1 MAVLQVKD
9 ALKVMVVKSFEESN
23 ASQNQEAGKEPAT
36 LKGTMG
42 YSADAS
48 GAVMHDVEDESVDTL
63 TYEADDPTKVQSET
77 VGVDIVEQALIFSV
91 QHILALSG
99 MAFSPGAV
107 RDLPELTSETF
118 NPKSATS
125 ALRHVGFEATYGEM
139 KHKKLRASHC
149 PAIGFLKGGEA
160 IVIHAIDQDKTVHL
174 RRFSAEGH
182 FDEQL
187 LPLKELDAH
196 LEPYFVLARRVHA
209 AAKAKGKNDWFW
221 GSMLQGRWLYGQ
233 VLLAAAIT
241 NFLGLSTSLFIMV
254 VYDRV
259 VPNEAIES
267 LIALTIGV
275 LIALG
280 FDFIIK
286 TLRAQFVDKA
296 GKRADGRMSRL
307 IFDKILNMRLDN
319 RRQKSGAM
327 ASIVREFDTLREFFT
342 SATLVAV
349 VDLPFIFLFIW
360 VISLIAGPLAL
371 VPLIAVPLVILSG
384 LIIQPFLARI
394 AESSMQ
400 TNMSKQSVLIETLNG
415 LETVQATGS
424 GRLMRRRFEE
434 ASDAQSDLGL
444 KNRMLSNFGIN
455 SAASVQQLAQIATIF
470 YGVFLIQDGTITMG
484 AMIAAVILGGRTLA
498 PLSQLASAM
507 SRANGA
513 RQAYR
518 ALSAV
523 MVDDEDQQDLTRS
536 RLSRPHLS
544 GEVEFKNV
552 CYTFPGASSPIIRN
566 LSLKIPAGQKVAIVG
581 RMGSG
586 KSTMSR
592 LISGLIEPTEGAV
605 LIDGIDLRQIDKSDV
620 RRNVGVMLQDTWL
633 FSGTVKE
640 NLQMG
645 FYEYDDA
652 HVLNISK
659 ISGVDDFVA
668 SHPQGYDMELR
679 ERGEGLS
686 GGQRQSINL
695 ARALL
700 HDPNLLVLDEPTSSM
715 DTETEKSLIGR
726 LKAWAGARTLVMVTH
741 RNTLLELADR
751 ILVMDQ
757 GAVVADTT
765 PEKLKAQAQAQAR

>member
-1 MAVLQVKD
+1 MEAQAKMQVPTAQGKTDDAKGCSSSTFPDLAMATD
-9 ALKVMVVKSFEESN
+9 HA
-23 ASQNQEAGKEPAT
+23 PT
-36 LKGTMG
+36 
-42 YSADAS
+42 ADAVESASNPIDRVDYS
-48 GAVMHDVEDESVDTL
+48 GAQHSDGPP
-63 TYEADDPTKVQSET
+63 PTVTQDAET
-77 VGVDIVEQALIFSV
+77 SLILAV
-91 QHILALSG
+91 RQILALSG
-99 MAFSPGAV
+99 FAFSAGAV
-107 RDLPELTSETF
+107 RDLPELTGETF
-118 NPKSATS
+118 DAKSAVS
-125 ALRHVGFEATYGEM
+125 ALRHVGFEANAGEM
-139 KHKKLRASHC
+139 AISRLSPGHC
-149 PAIGFLKGGEA
+149 PAIGFLSNGAAVVVQEVDESGL
-160 IVIHAIDQDKTVHL
+160 VTL
-174 RRFSAEGH
+174 RLSDNEDSFEEERVQKEDLAQH
-182 FDEQL
+182 I
-187 LPLKELDAH
+187 LPF
-196 LEPYFVLARRVHA
+196 FVLARKTHA
-209 AAKAKGKNDWFW
+209 AAKVRGRNDWFW
-221 GSMLQGRWLYGQ
+221 GSLLQGKWLYVQ
-233 VLLAAAIT
+233 VLFAAALT

-307 IFDKILNMRLDN
+307 IFDRILNIRLDS

-360 VISLIAGPLAL
+360 VISLISGPLAL
-371 VPLIAVPLVILSG
+371 VPLIAVPLVIAAG
-384 LIIQPFLARI
+384 LVIQPFLARI
-394 AESSMQ
+394 TESSMKS
-400 TNMSKQSVLIETLNG
+400 NMSKQSVLVETLNG
-415 LETVQATGS
+415 IETVQATGS

-434 ASDAQSDLGL
+434 ASDAQSELGL
-444 KNRMLSNFGIN
+444 KSRMLSNFAIN

-513 RQAYR
+513 REAYR
-518 ALSAV
+518 SLSTV
-523 MVDDEDQQDLTRS
+523 MNPKDSGIDETRP
-536 RLSRPHLS
+536 RLSRPHLC
-544 GEVEFKNV
+544 GNVELKNV
-552 CYTFPGASSPIIRN
+552 SYTFPGANSPILRDV
-566 LSLKIPAGQKVAIVG
+566 SLIIPAGQKVAIVG

-586 KSTMSR
+586 KSTLAR
-592 LISGLIEPTEGAV
+592 LISGLIEPSEGAV
-605 LIDGIDLRQIDKSDV
+605 LIDGVDLRQIDRSDV
-620 RRNVGVMLQDTWL
+620 RRNLGVMLQETWL

-652 HVLNISK
+652 HLLKIAK

-668 SHPQGYDMELR
+668 GHPQGYDMELQ

-700 HDPNLLVLDEPTSSM
+700 HDPSLLVLDEPTSSM
-715 DTETEKSLIGR
+715 DTATEKAVIDR
-726 LKAWAGARTLVMVTH
+726 LKVWAGDRTLVMVTH
-741 RNTLLELADR
+741 RNTLLQLAER
-751 ILVMDQ
+751 VLVVDQ
-757 GAVVADTT
+757 GAIVADTT
-765 PEKLKAQAQAQAR
+765 PDKLKAQARQ

>member
-1 MAVLQVKD
+1 MS
-9 ALKVMVVKSFEESN
+9 VKSGEVSN
-23 ASQNQEAGKEPAT
+23 ASQNQEAVRE
-36 LKGTMG
+36 LSNLSETMAH
-42 YSADAS
+42 SADKS
-48 GAVMHDVEDESVDTL
+48 GAEVDDSEHALEGERVEAPAFEADNTAKVQLETAAVDT
-63 TYEADDPTKVQSET
+63 
-77 VGVDIVEQALIFSV
+77 VGHSLIFSV

-99 MAFSPGAV
+99 MAFSAGAV
-107 RDLPELTSETF
+107 RDLPELTSEAF
-118 NPKSATS
+118 DPRSAVS
-125 ALRHVGFEATYGEM
+125 ALRHVGFEAAYGEM
-139 KHKKLRASHC
+139 KLKKLRATLC

-160 IVIHAIDQDKTVHL
+160 VVIHAIDENGMVHL
-174 RRFSAEGH
+174 RRFGGE
-182 FDEQL
+182 EQL
-187 LPLKELDAH
+187 IEEKLPQRDLSSL
-196 LEPYFVLARRVHA
+196 LEPFIILARRVHE
-209 AAKAKGKNDWFW
+209 AAKVKGKNDWFW
-221 GSMLQGRWLYGQ
+221 GSLLQGKWLYSQ
-233 VLLAAAIT
+233 VLIAAAIT

-267 LIALTIGV
+267 LVALTVGV

-296 GKRADGRMSRL
+296 GKRADARMSRL

-384 LIIQPFLARI
+384 LVIQPFLARI
-394 AESSMQ
+394 AESSMK
-400 TNMSKQSVLIETLNG
+400 TNMSKQSVLVETLNG

-444 KNRMLSNFGIN
+444 KNRMLSQFAIN

-470 YGVFLIQDGTITMG
+470 FGVFLIQDGTITMG

-518 ALSAV
+518 SLSAV
-523 MVDDEDQQDLTRS
+523 MNNNADQQAQIRS

-544 GEVEFKNV
+544 GEIELKNV
-552 CYTFPGASSPIIRN
+552 CYTFPGADSAIISN
-566 LSLKIPAGQKVAIVG
+566 LSLKIPAGQKVAVVG

-586 KSTMSR
+586 KSTLSR
-592 LISGLIEPTEGAV
+592 LISGLIEPKEGSV
-605 LIDGIDLRQIDKSDV
+605 LVDGVDLRQIDKSDV

-645 FYEYDDA
+645 FYEYDDVHLLDIA
-652 HVLNISK
+652 K

-715 DTETEKSLIGR
+715 DTATEKSVIGR

-741 RNTLLELADR
+741 RNTLLELSDR
-751 ILVMDQ
+751 VLVMDQ
-757 GAVVADTT
+757 GAIVADTT
-765 PEKLKAQAQAQAR
+765 PEKLKAQAR

>member
-1 MAVLQVKD
+1 MTANKD
-9 ALKVMVVKSFEESN
+9 KS
-23 ASQNQEAGKEPAT
+23 NQ
-36 LKGTMG
+36 KGFG
-42 YSADAS
+42 DPGWSGSAD
-48 GAVMHDVEDESVDTL
+48 GVDVAAKKANTHTAAESANEVTTMAEKRL
-63 TYEADDPTKVQSET
+63 DPQSET
-77 VGVDIVEQALIFSV
+77 AIDLETSLIPAV
-91 QHILALSG
+91 QHFLALSG
-99 MAFSPGAV
+99 MVFSQGAV
-107 RDLPELTSETF
+107 RDLSELNSEYF
-118 NPKSATS
+118 DLRSAVS
-125 ALRHVGFEATYGEM
+125 ALGYVGFAATYGEM
-139 KHKKLRASHC
+139 KLKKLRSAHC
-149 PAIGFLKGGEA
+149 PTIGFLKTGQA
-160 IVIHAIDQDKTVHL
+160 VVIHAVDENGIVHWHQFNFGDQYT
-174 RRFSAEGH
+174 E
-182 FDEQL
+182 EQL
-187 LPLKELDAH
+187 PREELDAR
-196 LEPYFVLARRVHA
+196 LKPYLILARPLHE
-209 AAKAKGKNDWFW
+209 AAKTKDKNDWFW
-221 GSMLQGRWLYGQ
+221 GSLLQGRWLYGQ
-233 VLLAAAIT
+233 VIVAAAVT

-254 VYDRV
+254 VYDRI

-286 TLRAQFVDKA
+286 TLRAQFVDRA
-296 GKRADGRMSRL
+296 GKRADARISRL
-307 IFDKILNMRLDN
+307 IFDRLLNMRLDN

-327 ASIVREFDTLREFFT
+327 AGIVREFDTLREFFT

-371 VPLIAVPLVILSG
+371 VPLIAVPIVITSG
-384 LIIQPFLARI
+384 LVIQPFLARI
-394 AESSMQ
+394 AESSMKSS
-400 TNMSKQSVLIETLNG
+400 MSKQSVLIETLNG

-434 ASDAQSDLGL
+434 AANAQSDLGL
-444 KNRMLSNFGIN
+444 KNRMLSNFAIN
-455 SAASVQQLAQIATIF
+455 SAASVQQLAQVATIF
-470 YGVFLIQDGTITMG
+470 FGVFLIQDGTITMG

-507 SRANGA
+507 TRANGA

-518 ALSAV
+518 SLSAV
-523 MVDDEDQQDLTRS
+523 MNDDGDQQSHTRS
-536 RLSRPHLS
+536 RLSRPYLA
-544 GEVEFKNV
+544 GNVELKNV
-552 CYTFPGASSPIIRN
+552 SYTFFGASSPIIRN

-586 KSTMSR
+586 KTTLSR
-592 LISGLIEPTEGAV
+592 LISGLIEPSEGAV
-605 LIDGIDLRQIDKSDV
+605 LIDGVDLRQIDKSDV

-652 HVLNISK
+652 YLLNIAK

-668 SHPQGYDMELR
+668 GHPQGYDMELR

-715 DTETEKSLIGR
+715 DTATEKSVIDR
-726 LKAWAGARTLVMVTH
+726 LKVWTGKRTLVMVTH

-751 ILVMDQ
+751 VLVMDQ
-757 GAVVADTT
+757 GAVMADTT
-765 PEKLKAQAQAQAR
+765 PEKIKAQAKAN